1 MHEKLTQ
8 GILNIVQKFI
18 FMANIILQLR
28 VFLNMAKS
36 LGMTFDFGLLANL
49 QNFMIIC
56 GIQILRIVSLPDF
69 NGNILFSSEMLVLD
83 NKLVPT

>member
-18 FMANIILQLR
+18 IMANIILQLR

-49 QNFMIIC
+49 QNFMIIMWNT
-56 GIQILRIVSLPDF
+56 DF
-69 NGNILFSSEMLVLD
+69 KNSKPS
-83 NKLVPT
+83 

>member
-1 MHEKLTQ
+1 
-8 GILNIVQKFI
+8 
-18 FMANIILQLR
+18 
-28 VFLNMAKS
+28 MAKS